1 MIDKQT
7 FASFLSLYLQIQQ
20 KTMDS
25 IVKKIRVEVNSSLF
39 LKDPFSSELGIL
51 IVQEGSLL
59 IQELG
64 MEHFTFKK
72 LGTQIGSTEAA
83 IYRYFENKHKLL
95 LYLSA
100 WYWAW
105 LEHNLVFGT
114 ANQTNPHERL
124 TLAIRLLVEGPIYTE
139 NEYLDPKILR
149 NLVINESIKGFLTKE
164 VDLEH
169 ESGIFS
175 QVYKFGD
182 RVTSIISEINP
193 SYCFP
198 RTLVFTILESSLLQN
213 FNSQHL
219 PGMLDAGPDS
229 SNRFQFFYQL
239 VTKAIQ

>member
-1 MIDKQT
+1 ME
-7 FASFLSLYLQIQQ
+7 
-20 KTMDS
+20 S
-25 IVKKIRVEVNSSLF
+25 ILKKIRVEVNSNLF
-39 LKDPFSSELGIL
+39 LKDPFSSELGVL
-51 IVQEGSLL
+51 IVQEGAHL

-72 LGTQIGSTEAA
+72 LGAMIGSTEAA

-114 ANQTNPHERL
+114 ANQSDPVGRL
-124 TLAIRLLVEGPIYTE
+124 SVAIRLLVEGPIY
-139 NEYLDPKILR
+139 NQNDFLDPEILR
-149 NLVINESIKGFLTKE
+149 SIVINESIKGFLTKE

-182 RVTSIISEINP
+182 RVSAIIGEINP
-193 SYCFP
+193 DYLYP
-198 RTLVFTILESSLLQN
+198 KTLVSTILESSLLQN

-219 PGMLDAGPDS
+219 PGMVDAGPESKD
-229 SNRFQFFYQL
+229 RYQFFFQL
-239 VTKAIQ
+239 VTKAIH

>member
-1 MIDKQT
+1 ME
-7 FASFLSLYLQIQQ
+7 
-20 KTMDS
+20 S
-25 IVKKIRVEVNSSLF
+25 ILKKIRVEVNSNLF
-39 LKDPFSSELGIL
+39 LKDPFSSELGVL
-51 IVQEGSLL
+51 IVQEGAHL

-72 LGTQIGSTEAA
+72 LGAKIGSTEAA

-114 ANQTNPHERL
+114 ANQSDPVGRL
-124 TLAIRLLVEGPIYTE
+124 SVAIRLLVEGPIYKQ
-139 NEYLDPKILR
+139 NDFLDPEILR
-149 NLVINESIKGFLTKE
+149 SIVINESIKGFLTKE

-182 RVTSIISEINP
+182 RVSAIIGEINP
-193 SYCFP
+193 DYLYP
-198 RTLVFTILESSLLQN
+198 KTLVSTILESSLLQN

-219 PGMLDAGPDS
+219 PGMLDSGPDS
-229 SNRFQFFYQL
+229 KDRYQFFYQL

>member
-1 MIDKQT
+1 ME
-7 FASFLSLYLQIQQ
+7 
-20 KTMDS
+20 S
-25 IVKKIRVEVNSSLF
+25 ILKKIRVEVNSNLF
-39 LKDPFSSELGIL
+39 LKDPFSSELGVL
-51 IVQEGSLL
+51 IVQEGAHL

-72 LGTQIGSTEAA
+72 LGAKIGSTEAA

-114 ANQTNPHERL
+114 ANQSDPVGRL
-124 TLAIRLLVEGPIYTE
+124 SVAIRLLVEGPIYKQ
-139 NEYLDPKILR
+139 NDFLDPVILR
-149 NLVINESIKGFLTKE
+149 SILINESIKGFLTKE

-182 RVTSIISEINP
+182 RVSAIIGEINP
-193 SYCFP
+193 DYLYP
-198 RTLVFTILESSLLQN
+198 KTLVSTILESSLLQN

-219 PGMLDAGPDS
+219 PGMLDSGPDS
-229 SNRFQFFYQL
+229 KDRYQFFFQL
-239 VTKAIQ
+239 VTKAIH

>member
-1 MIDKQT
+1 ME
-7 FASFLSLYLQIQQ
+7 
-20 KTMDS
+20 S
-25 IVKKIRVEVNSSLF
+25 ILKKIRVEVNSKLF
-39 LKDPFSSELGIL
+39 LKDPFSSELGVL
-51 IVQEGSLL
+51 IVQEGSHL

-72 LGTQIGSTEAA
+72 LGGKIGSTEAA

-105 LEHNLVFGT
+105 LEHNLVFVT
-114 ANQTNPHERL
+114 ANQADPVERL
-124 TLAIRLLVEGPIYTE
+124 SVAIRLLVEGPVYKQ
-139 NEYLDPKILR
+139 NDFLDPEILR
-149 NLVINESIKGFLTKE
+149 SIVINESIKGFLTKE

-182 RVTSIISEINP
+182 RISSIITELNP
-193 SYCFP
+193 DYLYP
-198 RTLVFTILESSLLQN
+198 KTLVSTILESSLLQT

-219 PGMLDAGPDS
+219 PGMLDSGPDS
-229 SNRFQFFYQL
+229 KDRYQFFYQL
-239 VTKAIQ
+239 VTKAIH

>member
-1 MIDKQT
+1 ME
-7 FASFLSLYLQIQQ
+7 
-20 KTMDS
+20 S
-25 IVKKIRVEVNSSLF
+25 ILKKMRVEVNSKLF
-39 LKDPFSSELGIL
+39 LKDPFSSELGVL
-51 IVQEGSLL
+51 IVQEGSQL

-72 LGTQIGSTEAA
+72 LGAKIGSTEAA

-114 ANQTNPHERL
+114 ANQADPVERL
-124 TLAIRLLVEGPIYTE
+124 SIAIRLLVEGPIYKQ
-139 NEYLDPKILR
+139 NDFLDPEILR
-149 NLVINESIKGFLTKE
+149 SIVINESIKGFLTKE

-182 RVTSIISEINP
+182 RISSIITELNP
-193 SYCFP
+193 DYLYP
-198 RTLVFTILESSLLQN
+198 KTLVSTILESSLLQS

-229 SNRFQFFYQL
+229 KDRYQFFYQL
-239 VTKAIQ
+239 VTKAIH

>member
-1 MIDKQT
+1 ME
-7 FASFLSLYLQIQQ
+7 
-20 KTMDS
+20 S
-25 IVKKIRVEVNSSLF
+25 ILKKMRVEVNSKLF
-39 LKDPFSSELGIL
+39 LKDPFSSELGVL
-51 IVQEGSLL
+51 IVQEGSQL

-72 LGTQIGSTEAA
+72 LGVKIGSTEAA

-114 ANQTNPHERL
+114 ANQADPVERL
-124 TLAIRLLVEGPIYTE
+124 SIAIRLLVEGPIYKQ
-139 NEYLDPKILR
+139 NDFLDPEILR
-149 NLVINESIKGFLTKE
+149 SIVINESIKGFLTKE

-182 RVTSIISEINP
+182 RISSIITELNP
-193 SYCFP
+193 DYLYP
-198 RTLVFTILESSLLQN
+198 KTLVSTILESSLLQT

-219 PGMLDAGPDS
+219 PGMLDSGPDS
-229 SNRFQFFYQL
+229 KDRYQFFYQL

>member
-1 MIDKQT
+1 ME
-7 FASFLSLYLQIQQ
+7 
-20 KTMDS
+20 S
-25 IVKKIRVEVNSSLF
+25 ILKKIRVEVNSNLF
-39 LKDPFSSELGIL
+39 LKDPFSSELGVL
-51 IVQEGSLL
+51 IVQEGAHL

-72 LGTQIGSTEAA
+72 LGAKIGSTEAA

-100 WYWAW
+100 WYWSW

-114 ANQTNPHERL
+114 ANQSDPVGRL
-124 TLAIRLLVEGPIYTE
+124 SVAIRLLVEGPIYKQ
-139 NEYLDPKILR
+139 NDFLDPEILR
-149 NLVINESIKGFLTKE
+149 SIVINESIKGFLTKE

-182 RVTSIISEINP
+182 RVSAIIGEINP
-193 SYCFP
+193 DYLYP
-198 RTLVFTILESSLLQN
+198 KTLVSTILESSLLQN

-219 PGMLDAGPDS
+219 PGMLDSGPDS
-229 SNRFQFFYQL
+229 KDRYQFFFQL
-239 VTKAIQ
+239 VTKAIH

>member
-1 MIDKQT
+1 
-7 FASFLSLYLQIQQ
+7 
-20 KTMDS
+20 
-25 IVKKIRVEVNSSLF
+25 VK
-39 LKDPFSSELGIL
+39 
-51 IVQEGSLL
+51 
-59 IQELG
+59 
-64 MEHFTFKK
+64 
-72 LGTQIGSTEAA
+72 IGSTEAA

-114 ANQTNPHERL
+114 ANQADPVERL
-124 TLAIRLLVEGPIYTE
+124 SIAIRLLVEGPIYKQ
-139 NEYLDPKILR
+139 NDFLDPEILR
-149 NLVINESIKGFLTKE
+149 SIVINESIKGFLTKE

-182 RVTSIISEINP
+182 RISSIITELNP
-193 SYCFP
+193 DYLYP
-198 RTLVFTILESSLLQN
+198 KTLVSTILESSLLQS

-229 SNRFQFFYQL
+229 KDRYQFFYQL
-239 VTKAIQ
+239 VTKAIH

>member
-1 MIDKQT
+1 ME
-7 FASFLSLYLQIQQ
+7 
-20 KTMDS
+20 S
-25 IVKKIRVEVNSSLF
+25 ILKKMRVEVNSKLF
-39 LKDPFSSELGIL
+39 LKDPFSSELGVL
-51 IVQEGSLL
+51 IVQEGSQL

-72 LGTQIGSTEAA
+72 LGVKIGSTEAA

-114 ANQTNPHERL
+114 ANQADPVERL
-124 TLAIRLLVEGPIYTE
+124 SIAIRLLVEGPIYKQ
-139 NEYLDPKILR
+139 NDFLDPEILR
-149 NLVINESIKGFLTKE
+149 SIVINESIKGFLTKE

-182 RVTSIISEINP
+182 RISSIITELNP
-193 SYCFP
+193 DYLYP
-198 RTLVFTILESSLLQN
+198 KTLVSTILESSLLQS

-229 SNRFQFFYQL
+229 KDRYQFFYQL
-239 VTKAIQ
+239 VTKAIH

>member
-1 MIDKQT
+1 ME
-7 FASFLSLYLQIQQ
+7 
-20 KTMDS
+20 S
-25 IVKKIRVEVNSSLF
+25 ILKKIRVEVNSNLF
-39 LKDPFSSELGIL
+39 LKDPFSSELGVL
-51 IVQEGSLL
+51 IVQEGAHL

-72 LGTQIGSTEAA
+72 LGAKIGSTEAA

-114 ANQTNPHERL
+114 ANQSDPVGRL
-124 TLAIRLLVEGPIYTE
+124 SVAIRLLVEGPIYKQ
-139 NEYLDPKILR
+139 NDFLDPEILR
-149 NLVINESIKGFLTKE
+149 SIVINESIKGFLTKE

-182 RVTSIISEINP
+182 RVSAIIGEINP
-193 SYCFP
+193 DYLYP
-198 RTLVFTILESSLLQN
+198 KTLVSTILESSLLQN

-219 PGMLDAGPDS
+219 PGMLDSGSDS
-229 SNRFQFFYQL
+229 KDRYQFFFQL
-239 VTKAIQ
+239 VTKAIH

>member
-1 MIDKQT
+1 ME
-7 FASFLSLYLQIQQ
+7 
-20 KTMDS
+20 S
-25 IVKKIRVEVNSSLF
+25 ILKKIRVEVNSKLF
-39 LKDPFSSELGIL
+39 LKDPFSSELGML
-51 IVQEGSLL
+51 IVREGALL

-72 LGTQIGSTEAA
+72 LGATIGSTEAA

-105 LEHNLVFGT
+105 LEHNLVFVT
-114 ANQTNPHERL
+114 ANQSDAEERL
-124 TLAIRLLVEGPIYTE
+124 SAAIRLLVEGPIYKE
-139 NEYLDPKILR
+139 NDFLDPVVLR
-149 NLVINESIKGFLTKE
+149 SLVINESIKGFLTKE

-175 QVYKFGD
+175 QIYKFGD
-182 RVTSIISEINP
+182 RVSSIISEINP
-193 SYCFP
+193 DYLYP
-198 RTLVFTILESSLLQN
+198 KTLVSTILESSLLQS

-229 SNRFQFFYQL
+229 KDRFQFFYQL
-239 VTKAIQ
+239 VTKAIH

>member
-1 MIDKQT
+1 ME
-7 FASFLSLYLQIQQ
+7 
-20 KTMDS
+20 S
-25 IVKKIRVEVNSSLF
+25 ILKKIRVEVNSNLF
-39 LKDPFSSELGIL
+39 LKDPFSSELGVL
-51 IVQEGSLL
+51 IVQEGAHL

-72 LGTQIGSTEAA
+72 LGAKIGSTEAA

-114 ANQTNPHERL
+114 ANKSDPVGRL
-124 TLAIRLLVEGPIYTE
+124 SVAIRLLVEGPIYKQ
-139 NEYLDPKILR
+139 NDFLDPEILR
-149 NLVINESIKGFLTKE
+149 SIVINESIKGFLTKE

-182 RVTSIISEINP
+182 RVSAIIGEINP
-193 SYCFP
+193 DYLYP
-198 RTLVFTILESSLLQN
+198 KTLVSTILESSLLQN

-219 PGMLDAGPDS
+219 PGMLDSGPDS
-229 SNRFQFFYQL
+229 KDRYQFFFQL
-239 VTKAIQ
+239 VTKAIH